1 MPEKSLKSKSMR
13 NPPIR
18 VGGTPPCANKK
29 RHRRAPPYGPPEKAK
44 VIISQ
49 MAGPSFSNGHKKTC
63 GHKPTGFNSLCF
75 NRRLLSYGSFSSSRV
90 GSNSGA
96 VSYSAVSSNAI
107 YNSAIHSGRVNSLG
121 VSGLVATRSE
131 RNSCE
136 SYEHEN

>member
-49 MAGPSFSNGHKKTC
+49 MAGPSFSNGHKKNLWAQAYR
-63 GHKPTGFNSLCF
+63 FQFSLF
-75 NRRLLSYGSFSSSRV
+75 QSQITQLRELQ
-90 GSNSGA
+90 
-96 VSYSAVSSNAI
+96 
-107 YNSAIHSGRVNSLG
+107 
-121 VSGLVATRSE
+121 
-131 RNSCE
+131 
-136 SYEHEN
+136 